1 MRFHIC
7 IFRPVTSRSAGKY
20 EAAFQ
25 EAFERKLSERSVRLN
40 AACQKYGDL
49 LHWQAGGTC
58 QPQSTYVFRVQSC
71 VWRLPKY

>member
-1 MRFHIC
+1 MLIFS
-7 IFRPVTSRSAGKY
+7 IFRPVTSRPTGKY

-49 LHWQAGGTC
+49 LHWQAGGHATLITHEYYTDKKEKKIF
-58 QPQSTYVFRVQSC
+58 PHI
-71 VWRLPKY
+71 